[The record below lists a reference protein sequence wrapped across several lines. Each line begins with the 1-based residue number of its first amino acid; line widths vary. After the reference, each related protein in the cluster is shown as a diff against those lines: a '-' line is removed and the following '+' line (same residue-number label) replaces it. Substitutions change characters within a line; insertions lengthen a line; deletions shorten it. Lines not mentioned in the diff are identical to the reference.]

1 MLETIIN
8 LLPDPRLWWVLIGCS
23 ILVGFCK
30 TGIAVVGTAVVPI
43 MALAFGSRPST
54 GLLLPLLCIAD
65 IGAIVYYRRSCSWY
79 HLVRLL
85 GWAIVGLFVGIVVDH
100 FVPLS
105 MFKYLLAFTILI
117 SAIVLLANEFGK
129 RKGVDNKP
137 QKRWVL
143 SMYGVLGGFATMIAN
158 AAGPI
163 MSVYLLSIKMPKMLF
178 VGTSAWFYMLLN
190 YTKLPLQIWVWDN
203 IHYDSLLTGLLMIPF
218 LALGSWLGV
227 VLIKKL
233 PENLYRHLVIWV
245 TLASAVIILL
255 G

>member
-1 MLETIIN
+1 MVETVIN

-43 MALAFGSRPST
+43 MALAFGARPST
-54 GLLLPLLCIAD
+54 GLLLPLLCLAD
-65 IGAIVYYRRSCSWY
+65 LGAIIYYRRSCSWY

-85 GWAIVGLFVGIVVDH
+85 GWAVVGLFVGIAIDH

-105 MFKYLLAFTILI
+105 MFRYLLAFSIMI
-117 SAIVLLANEFGK
+117 SVVVLLFNELRK
-129 RKGVDNKP
+129 RKGGDAP
-137 QKRWVL
+137 QKGWVL
-143 SMYGVLGGFATMIAN
+143 AMYGVMGGFATMIAN

-203 IHYDSLLTGLLMIPF
+203 IHYDAILAGLLMIPF
-218 LALGSWLGV
+218 IAFGSFLGV
-227 VLIKKL
+227 VMIKKL
-233 PENLYRHLVIWV
+233 PENLYRHLVIWI
-245 TLASAVIILL
+245 TLASAVMMLF
-255 G
+255 

>member
-1 MLETIIN
+1 MVEQIVT
-8 LLPDPRLWWVLIGCS
+8 LLPDPQLWWVLIGCS

-43 MALAFGSRPST
+43 MALAFGARPST

-65 IGAIVYYRRSCSWY
+65 LGAIVYYRRNCSWY

-85 GWAIVGLFVGIVVDH
+85 GWAIVGLFVGIVIDH

-105 MFKYLLAFTILI
+105 MFKYLLAFSIMI
-117 SAIVLLANEFGK
+117 SVVVLLLNEFRK
-129 RKGVDNKP
+129 RKVDTP
-137 QKRWVL
+137 QKGWVL
-143 SMYGVLGGFATMIAN
+143 GMYGIMGGFATMIAN

-203 IHYDSLLTGLLMIPF
+203 IHYDSILTGIVMIPF
-218 LALGSWLGV
+218 IALGLWLGIILV
-227 VLIKKL
+227 KRVPDNI
-233 PENLYRHLVIWV
+233 YRHMVIWI
-245 TLASAVIILL
+245 TLISAVIILL
-255 G
+255 